1 MDAVCNST
9 VTNQLLERAVNRDQQ
24 ALPVLLARHGE
35 RLRQMIRLRLDRRLR
50 ARFTSSTV
58 LQQVAR
64 EAALRMD
71 EYLANRSPSF
81 FLWLRQLTGER
92 IQALHQQHLG
102 DAAPTAGQEVALY
115 RGALPEA
122 NAASI
127 AGRLL
132 GQRAFSPSAQATMQ
146 IRLQDALNSMDPTD
160 REILSLC
167 NFEDLSNNEAAVV
180 LGLDPGTTS
189 HRYLRALKR
198 LKEILNGIPGFFD
211 GPQK

>member
-9 VTNQLLERAVNRDQQ
+9 VTNQLLERAVHRDQQ

-81 FLWLRQLTGER
+81 FLWLRQIAGGC

-102 DAAPTAGQEVALY
+102 AAAPTAGQEVSLY

-127 AGRLL
+127 AGQLL
-132 GQRAFSPSAQATMQ
+132 GQRALGPSAQATMQ
-146 IRLQDALNSMDPTD
+146 IRVQDALNSMDPTD

-167 NFEDLSNNEAAVV
+167 NFEDLSNNEAAAV
-180 LGLDPGTTS
+180 LGLDPATAS